1 MNRKNDPMNLF
12 IIFSVF
18 LMFLMFLSGCTS
30 KTSNDDNTNI
40 TYTSISQEEAMEMM
54 EKEKNYVI
62 LDVRRD
68 DEYKEGHIPGAINIP
83 NEEIN
88 DTKPEKLPDLDQI
101 ILVYCRSGNRSK
113 QASKKLAQMGYRNI
127 YEFGGINTWKGDIV
141 REDIYDCGLQILV
154 NGYPM
159 NAVFERNVSSEAFI
173 KKLQKGGITVEM
185 SDYGGFEKVGPL
197 PYELPRCD
205 EQITTEPGDVIL
217 YQGNQITI
225 YYGQNTWSFTKLAHI
240 SGLTQE
246 ELIEIL
252 GEGDITAEF
261 SWDPWDY

>member
-1 MNRKNDPMNLF
+1 MKRKNDAMNIL
-12 IIFSVF
+12 IPFSVF
-18 LMFLMFLSGCTS
+18 LILLMLLSGCRSRTGNQDE
-30 KTSNDDNTNI
+30 TA
-40 TYTSISQEEAMEMM
+40 TYRSISQEEAMEMI
-54 EKEKNYVI
+54 EKEDNYVI

-68 DEYKEGHIPGAINIP
+68 DEYKDGHIPGAINLP
-83 NEEIN
+83 NEEIS
-88 DTKPEKLPDLDQI
+88 DVRPERLPDLDQV

-113 QASKKLAQMGYRNI
+113 QASEKLAKMGYRNI

-141 REDIYDCGLQILV
+141 REDLYDCGLQIIV

-159 NAVFERNVSSEAFI
+159 GAVFERNASSEAFI
-173 KKLQKGGITVEM
+173 RKLQEGGITVEM

-197 PYELPRCD
+197 PFELPRSD

-225 YYGQNTWSFTKLAHI
+225 YYGENTWNFTKLAHI

-252 GEGDITAEF
+252 GEGEITAEF